1 MTPDKRADYWRA
13 NLRLLAIL
21 LTVWFIVSY
30 GFGILLVEPLN
41 AVSLGGYPLGFW
53 FAQQGSLYIFVALIF
68 IYAAMMNRLDE
79 EFDVGEDGGSGLASS
94 SHPMTA
100 GTPPAHDASDHP
112 TDPRAEYWKA
122 NLRLLAILLTIWF
135 IVSYGFGIILVE
147 PLNAI
152 SLGGYPLGFWF
163 AQQGSLYLFVALIFI
178 YAAMMNRLD
187 QKFDVSE
194 D

>member
-21 LTVWFIVSY
+21 LTLWFIVSY

-79 EFDVGEDGGSGLASS
+79 EFDVGEDGGSGLTSS
-94 SHPMTA
+94 SRSTTA
-100 GTPPAHDASDHP
+100 GAQSAHDAGAHP

-122 NLRLLAILLTIWF
+122 NLRLLAILLIIWF

-163 AQQGSLYLFVALIFI
+163 AQQGSLYIFVALIFI
-178 YAAMMNRLD
+178 YATMMNRLD